1 VIVRIEGIWGFFT
14 CGKRQETRETS
25 LSMDLLLQQSL
36 KTYLVF
42 KLVMGVLV
50 LVLMVILCSMS
61 MRAPPFA
68 IRSTI
73 EEVIALQIFAFI
85 YKIFVFLNHL

>member
-1 VIVRIEGIWGFFT
+1 MVKIFIIKLIPSSYTLLQTLGVIVRIEGIWGFFT

-50 LVLMVILCSMS
+50 LVLMVILCSM
-61 MRAPPFA
+61 
-68 IRSTI
+68 
-73 EEVIALQIFAFI
+73 
-85 YKIFVFLNHL
+85 H